1 LCWLFIFEARM
12 TLEQIVN
19 ALQILRTA
27 SGMPCAT
34 YTNGTFQTC
43 ANQSNQ

>member
-1 LCWLFIFEARM
+1 M

-43 ANQSNQ
+43 AHPVSQ